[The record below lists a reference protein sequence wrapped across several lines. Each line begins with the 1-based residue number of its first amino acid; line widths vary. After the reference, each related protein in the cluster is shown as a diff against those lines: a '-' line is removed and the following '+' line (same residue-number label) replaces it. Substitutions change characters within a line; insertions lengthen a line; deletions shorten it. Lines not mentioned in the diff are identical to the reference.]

1 MAAPGKDIDSL
12 PAHQRPSP
20 RELGRRSEAADNP
33 FKSDRQRD
41 AARKPEAARPPGL
54 PGDAAAPPLVTRKT
68 DRQRV
73 IIAAADSSALALG
86 LYPGMALTQARALV
100 PELDVQDD
108 DPAGD
113 LRELERLALYAVR
126 RWSPTSQIDAPGGL
140 LLDLTGVPHLYG
152 GEEQMARRIVRFCRR
167 IGLDARIAIAGTAGA
182 AHALA
187 RYESQRVTICPLHRE
202 LAAIGRLPVAAL
214 RLEHRQRET
223 AKRLGI
229 ERINDLVAMPRAPLS
244 RRFGAS
250 LLTRL
255 DQAIGRVAE
264 PLVGVVPFD
273 VPQVE
278 HRFAEPIGAA
288 EPIAHAMA
296 ELAHRLAHDLLGRG
310 LGVRLL
316 RLVCERVDREEQIV
330 TVGTARGTRDVP
342 HMLRLL
348 GMKIETIEPGFGIE
362 RMGLV
367 ALRTEPLGAVA
378 LGADLGIGEEAD
390 VALLIDQI
398 VTRLGR
404 GAIYRSTMRESDVPE
419 RSIGR
424 IAPTQAAVCWPTLWP
439 RPARILA
446 RPERIA
452 NVLSELPDQ
461 PPRRFVWRGITHSI
475 VRADGPERIA
485 GEWWRRT
492 GESYAVRDYFRVE
505 NERGERLWV
514 FRRGDGEDLRS
525 GDLSWHVHGIFG

>member
-1 MAAPGKDIDSL
+1 MGPRDDLIASL
-12 PAHQRPSP
+12 PVHQRPGP
-20 RELGRRSEAADNP
+20 RELGRRSEAANNP
-33 FKSDRQRD
+33 FKSREPARSARAAGARQLAD
-41 AARKPEAARPPGL
+41 GSSDQGL
-54 PGDAAAPPLVTRKT
+54 APLVTAGT
-68 DRQRV
+68 DKQRV
-73 IIAAADSSALALG
+73 VIAAADPAAIALG

-100 PELDVQDD
+100 PELDVRDA

-113 LRELERLALYAVR
+113 LRELQRLALFGVR
-126 RWSPTSQIDAPGGL
+126 RWSPTAQVDAPDGL
-140 LLDLTGVPHLYG
+140 LLDLTGVPHLFG
-152 GEEQMARRIVRFCRR
+152 GEECMARRMVQFCRR

-187 RYESQRVTICPLHRE
+187 RFGGHAVTICPLHGE
-202 LAAIGRLPVAAL
+202 LGAIGGLPLAAL
-214 RLEHRQRET
+214 RLDQRQRD
-223 AKRLGI
+223 AAQRLGI
-229 ERINDLVAMPRAPLS
+229 ERINDLIAMPRAPLS
-244 RRFGAS
+244 RRFGAA

-264 PLVGVVPFD
+264 PLIGIVPFE
-273 VPQVE
+273 VPMVE
-278 HRFAEPIGAA
+278 RRFAEPIGAA
-288 EPIAHAMA
+288 ETIARAMA
-296 ELAHRLAHDLLGRG
+296 ELAKRLAADMLARG

-330 TVGTARGTRDVP
+330 TVGTARGTRDAA

-362 RMGLV
+362 TMRLI

-378 LGADLGIGEEAD
+378 LSADLGGDEEAD

-404 GAIYRSTMRESDVPE
+404 SAIYRSTMRESDVPE
-419 RSIGR
+419 RGIGR
-424 IAPTQAAVCWPTLWP
+424 VAPMEPAISWPTLWP
-439 RPARILA
+439 RPARLLR
-446 RPERIA
+446 RPERID

-461 PPRRFVWRGITHSI
+461 PPRRFVWRGATHSI
-475 VRADGPERIA
+475 VRADGPERIS

-505 NERGERLWV
+505 NERGERFWV
-514 FRRGDGEDLRS
+514 FRRGDGEDRRS
-525 GDLSWHVHGIFG
+525 GDLSWHIHGIFG